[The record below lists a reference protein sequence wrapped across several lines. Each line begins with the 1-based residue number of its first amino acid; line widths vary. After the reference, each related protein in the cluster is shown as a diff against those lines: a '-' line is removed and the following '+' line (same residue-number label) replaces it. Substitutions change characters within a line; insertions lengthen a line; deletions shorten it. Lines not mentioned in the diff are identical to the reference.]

1 MPEPYPYV
9 QVEADGS
16 ARELHPSERRYL
28 ETEFKGGDGAAPYI
42 KSRYDERNGWGELSG
57 YLQRG
62 LLPAGIAVADA
73 PADDPIRPLNREDYI
88 AWLRG
93 KGVEVTEKPDGSFTV
108 KPRRTSPD
116 TLQD

>member
-9 QVEADGS
+9 HINADGT

-42 KSRYDERNGWGELSG
+42 KSRYDERNGWDELTG
-57 YLQRG
+57 YLKRA
-62 LLPAGIAVADA
+62 LLPDGMAVAAA
-73 PADDPIRPLNREDYI
+73 PADDPIRPLDRAEYA

-93 KGVEVTEKPDGSFTV
+93 KGVEVIENADGSLTV
-108 KPRRTSPD
+108 KPRR
-116 TLQD
+116 

>member
-9 QVEADGS
+9 HVNADGS

-42 KSRYDERNGWGELSG
+42 KARYDQRNGWNELTG
-57 YLQRG
+57 YLKRA
-62 LLPAGIAVADA
+62 LLPDGMAVAAA
-73 PADDPIRPLNREDYI
+73 PADDPSRPLDRAEYA

-93 KGVEVTEKPDGSFTV
+93 KGVEVIENADGSLTV
-108 KPRRTSPD
+108 KPRR
-116 TLQD
+116 